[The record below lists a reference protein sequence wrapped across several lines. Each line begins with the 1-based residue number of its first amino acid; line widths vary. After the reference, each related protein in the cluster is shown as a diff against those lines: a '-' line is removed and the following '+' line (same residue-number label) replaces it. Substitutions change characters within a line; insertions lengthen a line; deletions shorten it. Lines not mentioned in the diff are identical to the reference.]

1 MCLCA
6 HTHTD
11 RIDMHTYKHT
21 HTHTLV
27 FCSHISIPN
36 CSNFLSETTLQ
47 RFQYV
52 RVIRG
57 QLQISGWNRSIYPS
71 LPMVIDYFRN
81 VEYIGSLNLTL
92 NTVNTVGDALVIS
105 TNPGLERVDLSRLRA
120 VRYGNVRVRR
130 NPELCYVGDF
140 QTTTNS
146 NSVYLTEAELILP
159 NDPEPNFKSVEA
171 CSTFHSAIA
180 SITSSHCLLQSMM
193 RGDAVHHM

>member
-1 MCLCA
+1 MFA
-6 HTHTD
+6 
-11 RIDMHTYKHT
+11 RARA

-27 FCSHISIPN
+27 FCSHISIPD
-36 CSNFLSETTLQ
+36 CSDFLSETTLQ

-52 RVIRG
+52 KVIRG
-57 QLQISGWNRSIYPS
+57 QLQISGWNRSLYPS
-71 LPMVIDYFRN
+71 LPTVIDYFRN

-140 QTTTNS
+140 QTTNGS
-146 NSVYLTEAELILP
+146 NSVYLTETELILP
-159 NDPEPNFKSVEA
+159 TGSPANFKSVEA
-171 CSTFHSAIA
+171 CSMFHHA
-180 SITSSHCLLQSMM
+180 SSRAATTCSVCAVMLYMVCRTS
-193 RGDAVHHM
+193 